1 MSNIEIYSDG
11 ELELK
16 VSINEDTIWLTQKQI
31 AEVFDVNVP
40 AISKHIKNI
49 YKDNELEEFGT
60 ISVLEIVQNEGNRE
74 VLRSLEH
81 YNLDIILAV
90 GYRTNSSKAIKFR
103 RWASKVLKSY
113 INDGYVI
120 NTHKITEQ
128 RLSSLENDMSF
139 IKSQIKNNTLEIKQG
154 IFFNGQIF
162 DAYIFV
168 NDLIKSAKDEIILFD
183 NYIDETVL
191 TLLSKNL
198 NINITLYTQTISKQL
213 NLDIQKY
220 NSQFINLTVNQL
232 KNFHDRF
239 LIIDDAVYHIGASM
253 KDLGNKVFAFSKLE
267 LSKSFILNG
276 VNP

>member
-103 RWASKVLKSY
+103 QWATKVLKSY

-168 NDLIKSAKDEIILFD
+168 NDLIKSAKNEIIIID

>member
-103 RWASKVLKSY
+103 QWATKVLKSY
-113 INDGYVI
+113 INDG
-120 NTHKITEQ
+120 
-128 RLSSLENDMSF
+128 
-139 IKSQIKNNTLEIKQG
+139 
-154 IFFNGQIF
+154 
-162 DAYIFV
+162 
-168 NDLIKSAKDEIILFD
+168 
-183 NYIDETVL
+183 
-191 TLLSKNL
+191 
-198 NINITLYTQTISKQL
+198 
-213 NLDIQKY
+213 
-220 NSQFINLTVNQL
+220 
-232 KNFHDRF
+232 
-239 LIIDDAVYHIGASM
+239 
-253 KDLGNKVFAFSKLE
+253 
-267 LSKSFILNG
+267 
-276 VNP
+276 

>member
-103 RWASKVLKSY
+103 QWATKVLKSY

-191 TLLSKNL
+191 TLLSKNP
-198 NINITLYTQTISKQL
+198 NINITLYTQNISKQL

>member
-103 RWASKVLKSY
+103 
-113 INDGYVI
+113 
-120 NTHKITEQ
+120 
-128 RLSSLENDMSF
+128 
-139 IKSQIKNNTLEIKQG
+139 
-154 IFFNGQIF
+154 
-162 DAYIFV
+162 
-168 NDLIKSAKDEIILFD
+168 
-183 NYIDETVL
+183 
-191 TLLSKNL
+191 
-198 NINITLYTQTISKQL
+198 
-213 NLDIQKY
+213 
-220 NSQFINLTVNQL
+220 
-232 KNFHDRF
+232 
-239 LIIDDAVYHIGASM
+239 
-253 KDLGNKVFAFSKLE
+253 
-267 LSKSFILNG
+267 
-276 VNP
+276 

>member
-1 MSNIEIYSDG
+1 MSNIEIYSDS

-103 RWASKVLKSY
+103 QWATKVLKSY
-113 INDGYVI
+113 INDG
-120 NTHKITEQ
+120 
-128 RLSSLENDMSF
+128 
-139 IKSQIKNNTLEIKQG
+139 
-154 IFFNGQIF
+154 
-162 DAYIFV
+162 
-168 NDLIKSAKDEIILFD
+168 
-183 NYIDETVL
+183 
-191 TLLSKNL
+191 
-198 NINITLYTQTISKQL
+198 
-213 NLDIQKY
+213 
-220 NSQFINLTVNQL
+220 
-232 KNFHDRF
+232 
-239 LIIDDAVYHIGASM
+239 
-253 KDLGNKVFAFSKLE
+253 
-267 LSKSFILNG
+267 
-276 VNP
+276 